1 MVISARV
8 VSSILRGW
16 GMPSRSEFL
25 FLSALSVCLCS
36 PFARADTL
44 KITSTPS
51 GATVEINGVTVGT
64 TPYEEEVPGGYFH
77 KTKTALGRRLQNP
90 MAARVSLAGYTT
102 KEIQMT
108 EGPMNWVSLKG
119 HSHGEYWLLKLQHFH
134 VELDPIS
141 KVFTGNI
148 VADIPKP
155 ADQPPDADPTPE
167 PPIEDVIAQA
177 KPAVVRLKG
186 LGKSGSGFFVTE
198 KGVIATNAHFAR
210 GEGSLLAILPG
221 GQQLAANIIHIDPDR
236 DIALVKVEGD
246 EFPYL
251 SLGAATN
258 VRQGET
264 VIAIGNPGD
273 AMPFAVTKGIVS
285 AVGKFSAAGPGIWIQ
300 TDATI
305 NPGNSG
311 GPLLNAH
318 GQVIGI
324 NTLKLEKKNVSGI
337 GFAISAS
344 DLLAVLLKYYPDPL
358 SPGGKQL
365 LSSPDSTAGAKS
377 SPPGQEFG
385 TIELREPKAAEVYV
399 DGKFAGDIPWYS
411 PLAAGKSYVIV
422 VKAPGHADWT
432 KRIYVFAGVHTIL
445 TPWPE

>member
-1 MVISARV
+1 
-8 VSSILRGW
+8 
-16 GMPSRSEFL
+16 MPSRSDFL
-25 FLSALSVCLCS
+25 FVFALSVCLCPAS
-36 PFARADTL
+36 ARADTL

-51 GATVEINGVTVGT
+51 GATVEINGVAVGT
-64 TPYEEEVPGGYFH
+64 TPYEEQLPGGYFH

-90 MAARVSLAGYTT
+90 MAARISLAGYTS
-102 KEIQMT
+102 KEVQMT

-119 HSHGEYWLLKLQHFH
+119 HNHGEYWLLKEKHFH

-148 VADIPKP
+148 VADIPKA
-155 ADQPPDADPTPE
+155 ADQPPDADPVPE
-167 PPIEDVIAQA
+167 PLLEDLVAQA

-186 LGKSGSGFFVTE
+186 LAKSGSGFFVTE
-198 KGVIATNAHFAR
+198 KGVIATNAHLAR
-210 GEGSLLAILPG
+210 GEGSLIAILPG
-221 GQQLAANIIHIDPDR
+221 GQQLAANIIHIDPVG

-251 SLGAATN
+251 SLGATSS

-273 AMPFAVTKGIVS
+273 ALPFTVTKGVVS

-311 GPLLNAH
+311 GPLLNAR

-324 NTLKLEKKNVSGI
+324 NTLRLEKK
-337 GFAISAS
+337 
-344 DLLAVLLKYYPDPL
+344 
-358 SPGGKQL
+358 
-365 LSSPDSTAGAKS
+365 T
-377 SPPGQEFG
+377 
-385 TIELREPKAAEVYV
+385 
-399 DGKFAGDIPWYS
+399 
-411 PLAAGKSYVIV
+411 
-422 VKAPGHADWT
+422 
-432 KRIYVFAGVHTIL
+432 
-445 TPWPE
+445 

>member
-1 MVISARV
+1 
-8 VSSILRGW
+8 
-16 GMPSRSEFL
+16 MPSRSVFL
-25 FLSALSVCLCS
+25 FLFALSVCLCS

-44 KITSTPS
+44 KITSTPP
-51 GATVEINGVTVGT
+51 GATVEINGVAVGT

-90 MAARVSLAGYTT
+90 MAARISLAGYTT

-119 HSHGEYWLLKLQHFH
+119 HSHGEYWLLKLKHFH

-148 VADIPKP
+148 VADLPKA
-155 ADQPPDADPTPE
+155 ADQPPDADPAPE

-186 LGKSGSGFFVTE
+186 LGKSGSGFFVTD
-198 KGVIATNAHFAR
+198 KGVIATNAHLAR
-210 GEGSLLAILPG
+210 GEGSLLAILQG

-251 SLGAATN
+251 SLGAASN

-311 GPLLNAH
+311 GPLLNTR

-324 NTLKLEKKNVSGI
+324 NTLKLEKRNVSGI

-358 SPGGKQL
+358 SPGKQL
-365 LSSPDSTAGAKS
+365 LSSADSPAGAKS

-385 TIELREPKAAEVYV
+385 TIELSEPKAAEVYV
-399 DGKFAGDIPWYS
+399 DGKFAGDIPWSS
-411 PLAAGKSYVIV
+411 PLAAGKDYLIV
-422 VKAPGHADWT
+422 VKAPGRADWS
-432 KRIYVFAGVHTIL
+432 KRIYVFAGVHTTL
-445 TPWPE
+445 SPWPE

>member
-1 MVISARV
+1 
-8 VSSILRGW
+8 
-16 GMPSRSEFL
+16 MPSRSEFL
-25 FLSALSVCLCS
+25 SLCALSVCLCS
-36 PFARADTL
+36 PSTRADTL

-51 GATVEINGVTVGT
+51 GATVEINGVAVGT

-90 MAARVSLAGYTT
+90 MAARISLAGYTT

-119 HSHGEYWLLKLQHFH
+119 HNHGEYWLLKLKHFH
-134 VELDPIS
+134 LELDPIS

-148 VADIPKP
+148 VADIPK
-155 ADQPPDADPTPE
+155 AAGQPPDADATPE

-198 KGVIATNAHFAR
+198 KGVIATNAHLAR

-221 GQQLAANIIHIDPDR
+221 GQQLAANIIHIDADR

-246 EFPYL
+246 QFPYL
-251 SLGAATN
+251 SLGAASN

-264 VIAIGNPGD
+264 VIAIGNSGD

-311 GPLLNAH
+311 GPLLNAR

-324 NTLKLEKKNVSGI
+324 NTLKLEKRNVSGI
-337 GFAISAS
+337 GFALSSS
-344 DLLAVLLKYYPDPL
+344 DLLTVLLKYYPDPL
-358 SPGGKQL
+358 SPSSKRL
-365 LSSPDSTAGAKS
+365 LSAPESAAAVKS
-377 SPPGQEFG
+377 SAADQAFG

-399 DGKFAGDIPWYS
+399 DGNFAGDIPWSS
-411 PLAAGKSYVIV
+411 PLAAGKYYVIV
-422 VKAPGHADWT
+422 VKAPGHADWV
-432 KRIYVFAGVHTIL
+432 KRIYVFAGVHTTL
-445 TPWPE
+445 SPWPD

>member
-1 MVISARV
+1 M
-8 VSSILRGW
+8 
-16 GMPSRSEFL
+16 
-25 FLSALSVCLCS
+25 CLCS
-36 PFARADTL
+36 LTRADTL

-51 GATVEINGVTVGT
+51 GATVEINGVAVGT
-64 TPYEEEVPGGYFH
+64 TPYEEQVPGGYFH
-77 KTKTALGRRLQNP
+77 KTKTTLGRRLQNP
-90 MAARVSLAGYTT
+90 MAARISLAGYTT

-119 HSHGEYWLLKLQHFH
+119 HNHGEYWLLKLKHFH

-148 VADIPKP
+148 VADIPKA
-155 ADQPPDADPTPE
+155 ADQPPDANPAPE

-198 KGVIATNAHFAR
+198 KGVIATNAHLAR

-251 SLGAATN
+251 SLGAASN

-300 TDATI
+300 TDANI
-305 NPGNSG
+305 NAGNSG
-311 GPLLNAH
+311 GPLLNAR

-324 NTLKLEKKNVSGI
+324 NTLKLEKRNVSGI

-344 DLLAVLLKYYPDPL
+344 DLLAVLLKYYPDPI
-358 SPGGKQL
+358 SPGGRQL
-365 LSSPDSTAGAKS
+365 LSSSESASDAKS
-377 SPPGQEFG
+377 SSPDQAFG
-385 TIELREPKAAEVYV
+385 TIELRQPRAAEVFV
-399 DGKFAGDIPWYS
+399 DGKFAGDIPWSS
-411 PLAAGKSYVIV
+411 PLAAGKYYVIV
-422 VKAPGHADWT
+422 VRAPGYVDWI
-432 KRIYVFAGVHTIL
+432 KRIYVFAGMNTTL
-445 TPWPE
+445 SPWPE